1 MPRDKHRAEIGEE
14 MAMGGGGHWGQARAG
29 VKENQAFRHPS
40 KERLCEGGNPGEIT
54 QVHAA

>member
-1 MPRDKHRAEIGEE
+1 
-14 MAMGGGGHWGQARAG
+14 MGGGGHWGQARAAG

-40 KERLCEGGNPGEIT
+40 KERLCEGGNPGENT